1 MNVGSTGSTRLL
13 DFTGENAEL
22 IGNTEINSKRGSPAL
37 HWIGTIN
44 NYTAEDKEILSGSK
58 EIDICIAQTEI
69 GEENGVP
76 HLQFYIKL
84 HKKQRLIALKKI
96 FKRAHLEK
104 VNNIEKAIEYCQKEE
119 TKTGEWEL
127 FRNTF
132 KREKL
137 RMVTIDLFNSE
148 QINTINIIKS
158 FNGEYRKIL
167 WFLDYKGGYGKSLIC
182 KYFYD
187 QCGALI
193 LNGGKANDINFILKE
208 YIEQKRQIN
217 TIIFD
222 IPRCS
227 LEYMNYAA
235 IENIYNGIISC
246 NKYESCILRYNPP
259 KKIIVMANEEPDYD
273 KWSGDR
279 VVLKMLK
286 RGTGGSP

>member
-1 MNVGSTGSTRLL
+1 MVKIRSNSSTRNVDLV
-13 DFTGENAEL
+13 
-22 IGNTEINSKRGSPAL
+22 GNSVTKSKQLPPAL

-44 NYTAEDKEILSGSK
+44 NPTEEDKELLNSSNI
-58 EIDICIAQTEI
+58 INICVAQLEI
-69 GEENGVP
+69 GDKNGTL

-84 HKKQRLIALKKI
+84 NSKMRLTELKKT
-96 FKRAHLEK
+96 FPRAHLEK

-119 TKTGEWEL
+119 TSLGTWQL
-127 FRNTF
+127 FRNCY

-137 RMVTIDLFNSE
+137 KLITIDIFNID

-167 WFLDYKGGYGKSLIC
+167 WFLDYKGGFGKSLIA

-187 QCGALI
+187 QHGALV

-208 YIEQKRQIN
+208 YIEKKKPIN

-227 LEYMNYAA
+227 LEYINYAA
-235 IENIYNGIISC
+235 IENIYNGLINC

-259 KKIIVMANEEPDYD
+259 KKIIVFANEEPDRE
-273 KWSGDR
+273 KWSEDR
-279 VVLKMLK
+279 VVLKLLK
-286 RGTGGSP
+286 KPKT